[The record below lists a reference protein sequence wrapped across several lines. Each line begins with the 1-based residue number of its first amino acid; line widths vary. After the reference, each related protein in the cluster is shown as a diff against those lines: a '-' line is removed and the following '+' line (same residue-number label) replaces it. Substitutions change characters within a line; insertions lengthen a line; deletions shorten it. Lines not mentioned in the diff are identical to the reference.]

1 VIAHLSEP
9 AKHWLDAAVVGGFVV
24 AGISLA
30 QAALVVTLI
39 AGMISIAL
47 GMIRIHDRLKYGR
60 GE

>member
-9 AKHWLDAAVVGGFVV
+9 AKHWLDALTVTGAII

-30 QAALVVTLI
+30 QAALMMTI
-39 AGMISIAL
+39 FAGLVSSVL
-47 GMIRIHDRLKYGR
+47 GLIRIHDWLKHGR